1 MERNLKRASNGWARR
16 GDASKGVWPLLAL
29 NFFMA
34 DMQSGIGPFLGV
46 LLLAHGWTSG
56 MIGTVMTVGGVAG
69 MLIMTPAGALIDATK
84 HKKLYVII
92 PGICTVIASGI
103 VLLSQSFWLV
113 TLSQVATAISGAA
126 IVPAVA
132 GITLGIFH
140 QRGFNRQNGHN
151 QVFNHAG
158 NLVGAGL
165 SGLLGWAFGLTKVLW
180 LAAAFGVLSIVSVLL
195 IPGAAIDDDEA
206 RGATKNKENKAEVGG
221 ISVLLKN
228 RTLLILAAALA
239 CFHLGNGAMLPLYG
253 LAVVSTKQVNPSQF
267 VAITIIVAQGVMMIV
282 SLIATRVGEKQH
294 GYWLMLLIAFIVLPI
309 RGIIAAFAINWWGVY
324 PVQILDGVGA
334 GLQSVVVPGVVARIL
349 HGSGRV
355 NAGQGAVMTVQGLGA
370 ALSPLIGGWIA
381 QEIGYGATFMILGSF
396 ALGSIALWLGFASTL
411 RPACERRD
419 HSGPHRAATLL
430 AAAE

>member
-1 MERNLKRASNGWARR
+1 LARR
-16 GDASKGVWPLLAL
+16 CNASKGVWPLLAL

-46 LLLAHGWTSG
+46 LLLAHGWASG
-56 MIGTVMTVGGVAG
+56 LIGTVMTVGGVAG

-84 HKKLYVII
+84 HKKLCVII

-195 IPGAAIDDDEA
+195 IPSAAIDDDEA
-206 RGATKNKENKAEVGG
+206 RGATKNKDNKAEVGG

-228 RTLLILAAALA
+228 KTLLILAAALG

-253 LAVVSTKQVNPSQF
+253 LAVVSTKHVDPSQF
-267 VAITIIVAQGVMMIV
+267 VATTIVLAQGVMMLV

-294 GYWLMLLIAFIVLPI
+294 GYWLLLLIAFIALPI

-381 QEIGYGATFMILGSF
+381 QEIGYEATFMILGSF
-396 ALGSIALWLGFASTL
+396 AFGSIALWLGFASTL

-419 HSGPHRAATLL
+419 HSAQHRPASLL

>member
-1 MERNLKRASNGWARR
+1 
-16 GDASKGVWPLLAL
+16 
-29 NFFMA
+29 
-34 DMQSGIGPFLGV
+34 MQSGIGPFLGI

-56 MIGTVMTVGGVAG
+56 LIGTVMTVGGVAG

-103 VLLSQSFWLV
+103 VLLSQNFWLV
-113 TLSQVATAISGAA
+113 TLSQIATAISGGA

-195 IPGAAIDDDEA
+195 IPSAAIDDDEA
-206 RGATKNKENKAEVGG
+206 RGATKNKDNKAEVGG

-228 RTLLILAAALA
+228 KTLLILAAALG

-253 LAVVSTKQVNPSQF
+253 LAVVSTKQVDPSQF
-267 VAITIIVAQGVMMIV
+267 VATTIVLAQGVMMLV
-282 SLIATRVGEKQH
+282 SLIATRIGEKQH
-294 GYWLMLLIAFIVLPI
+294 GYWFLLLIAFIALPV
-309 RGIIAAFAINWWGVY
+309 RGVIAAFAINRWGVY

-381 QEIGYGATFMILGSF
+381 QEIGYGAAFMILGSF